1 MVDNGGATNYK
12 MPIATDRILE
22 RRSRRRRSR
31 WERRNFA
38 DSISSRGCSAEE
50 ATNCAPGDIET
61 SGEVAQRDSGSVPPL
76 TLVEINYSE
85 NKDSHPSRVIAR
97 LQVADRLQVQRA
109 ITSAFDNYSQR
120 RGSTAN
126 T

>member
-1 MVDNGGATNYK
+1 MAVS
-12 MPIATDRILE
+12 TDRISE
-22 RRSRRRRSR
+22 RSRRRRR
-31 WERRNFA
+31 RRQRRNFA
-38 DSISSRGCSAEE
+38 DSIASRGRPAEE

-61 SGEVAQRDSGSVPPL
+61 SREVARRERLASVPPL

-109 ITSAFDNYSQR
+109 ITSAFDNYSRR